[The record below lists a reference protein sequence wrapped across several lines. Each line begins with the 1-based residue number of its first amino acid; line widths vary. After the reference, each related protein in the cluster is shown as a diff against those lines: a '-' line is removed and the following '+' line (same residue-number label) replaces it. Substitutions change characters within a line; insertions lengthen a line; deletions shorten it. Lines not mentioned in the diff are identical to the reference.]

1 MYKVAFP
8 PLGGIESSWK
18 GRGREDGRGEGEGK
32 REERGWIE
40 RRRER
45 EVKERE

>member
-18 GRGREDGRGEGEGK
+18 GRGREDGRGEGE
-32 REERGWIE
+32 REERGGNE